1 MPETT
6 TQARPPEYGGATG
19 SERLLSHEEFLQQYV
34 LNRAAA
40 HEGGLKASCVEQA
53 EAAWQRIQQI
63 IQNDQ
68 VEARRQ

>member
-1 MPETT
+1 MDNETT
-6 TQARPPEYGGATG
+6 QSRPPEYGGATG

-40 HEGGLKASCVEQA
+40 HEGGLNAVCVAQA

-63 IQNDQ
+63 VQNS
-68 VEARRQ
+68 

>member
-1 MPETT
+1 MDNET

-53 EAAWQRIQQI
+53 ESAWQRIQRI
-63 IQNDQ
+63 VQNAQ
-68 VEARRQ
+68 R